1 MFRLP
6 TRGESLLNSVVCEPK
21 MGSMWHACSS
31 AHVSTC
37 PECLH
42 AHVPCVLTCFT
53 CFIVP
58 WVLTC
63 LTCHHAL
70 RTYVLTCQSAFRAHV
85 TMFQHALSSLPHKA
99 THLAYLL
106 SSFNATVFRF
116 FVIVVEAV
124 HIACKVWQFN

>member
-21 MGSMWHACSS
+21 MGSMWHAWSS

-42 AHVPCVLTCFT
+42 AHVPCVLMCFT

-70 RTYVLTCQSAFRAHV
+70 RTYVLTCQSALQAHV
-85 TMFQHALSSLPHKA
+85 TTFQHPLSPLPHK
-99 THLAYLL
+99 TTRLAYLL

-116 FVIVVEAV
+116 LVIVVEAV